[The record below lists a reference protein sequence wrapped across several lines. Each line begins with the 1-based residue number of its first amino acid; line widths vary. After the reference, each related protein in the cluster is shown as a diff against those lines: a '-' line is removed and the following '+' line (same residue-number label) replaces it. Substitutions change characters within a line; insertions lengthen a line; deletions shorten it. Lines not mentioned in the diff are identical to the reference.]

1 MYNNNQSWFGSLPPV
16 TKNLIII
23 NALFWL
29 ASVSLP
35 QFTNIR
41 LEEYLGLHFWMAD
54 KFNPAQLI
62 TYMFM
67 HSTSSFAH
75 LFFNMFGV
83 FIFGRV
89 LEYTWGSKRF
99 LIYYMI
105 TGIGAGIIQQVAWTI
120 DLMPFIREVNAFAAA
135 GIEDGLKLPAG
146 QIINS
151 VPELLQFKN
160 DMLNRFITVGASGS
174 VFGLLLAFGM
184 LFPNQPLYLMFI
196 PVPIKAKYF
205 VVGYAV
211 ITLFMGVANFSFDN
225 IAHFAHLG
233 GMIFGYFLIKHWRK
247 NQFQQ

>member
-1 MYNNNQSWFGSLPPV
+1 MYNNHNSLFGSLPPI

-29 ASVSLP
+29 AAISLP
-35 QFTNIR
+35 R
-41 LEEYLGLHFWMAD
+41 LVSIHLENYLGLHYWQAD
-54 KFNPAQLI
+54 GFNPVQFV

-67 HSTSSFAH
+67 HSTHSFGH

-83 FIFGRV
+83 FMFGRI

-99 LIYYMI
+99 LTYYMV
-105 TGIGAGIIQQVAWTI
+105 TGIGAAIIQQITWTI
-120 DLMPFIREVNAFAAA
+120 DIYPFIKEINTLVVSGVEGGVNV
-135 GIEDGLKLPAG
+135 GDR
-146 QIINS
+146 IIHS
-151 VPELLQFKN
+151 TAELLQWKETI
-160 DMLNRFITVGASGS
+160 LNRFITVGASGS

-205 VVGYAV
+205 VIGYAV
-211 ITLFMGVANFSFDN
+211 IELVLGVGNFSFDN

-233 GMIFGYFLIKHWRK
+233 GMIFGYFLIIYWRK
-247 NQFQQ
+247 NQFR